1 MGAASREV
9 VVGLLEFFW
18 IKVGVEVAGINASA
32 AGTMA
37 IRSAVVEMRT
47 ILLLFSCGLMCYFV
61 RSNTVIIE

>member
-1 MGAASREV
+1 M
-9 VVGLLEFFW
+9 
-18 IKVGVEVAGINASA
+18 GVEVAGINASA

-47 ILLLFSCGLMCYFV
+47 ILLLFSCGLMCYLG